1 MTGISYLSRQQESAA
16 RVLIGNPLSITHE
29 VKSSSSPSVADSVF
43 IERIKSRVNYW
54 RNECKG
60 SSAKADGKDNADSL
74 IISESGISCSIL
86 FLSVFTRNLQ
96 TLL

>member
-1 MTGISYLSRQQESAA
+1 MTGISYLSRQQESTA

-54 RNECKG
+54 RNACKG
-60 SSAKADGKDNADSL
+60 SSAKADGKDYADSL

-86 FLSVFTRNLQ
+86 FLSVFTHNLQ